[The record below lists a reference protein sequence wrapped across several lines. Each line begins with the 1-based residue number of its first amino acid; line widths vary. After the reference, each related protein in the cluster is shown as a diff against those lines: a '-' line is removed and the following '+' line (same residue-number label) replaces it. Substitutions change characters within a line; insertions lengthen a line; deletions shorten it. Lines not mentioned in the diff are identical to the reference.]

1 MSVFEGLSFECCIGG
16 ITAILGKSG
25 SGKTTFL
32 RMLSELESIDG
43 GVLEIPGNKRIGF
56 VFQEPRLLPWLS
68 AYDNIAVVL
77 GKKPST
83 ADRENVWKW
92 LELVGL
98 KDFARAKPAQLS
110 GGMQQRVAIARAFFY
125 EPDIILMDEPFAA
138 LDYFTRE
145 AMQRELLKIQALTQ
159 KDIVFVTHNIDE
171 SLLLGKK
178 IIIFERGGVKKEY
191 SLEDYPYPRD
201 LLDQKMI
208 TVKQD
213 ILTQLK

>member
-1 MSVFEGLSFECCIGG
+1 
-16 ITAILGKSG
+16 LGKSG

-208 TVKQD
+208 TVKHD

>member
-1 MSVFEGLSFECCIGG
+1 
-16 ITAILGKSG
+16 LGKSG

>member
-1 MSVFEGLSFECCIGG
+1 
-16 ITAILGKSG
+16 
-25 SGKTTFL
+25 
-32 RMLSELESIDG
+32 
-43 GVLEIPGNKRIGF
+43 
-56 VFQEPRLLPWLS
+56 
-68 AYDNIAVVL
+68 
-77 GKKPST
+77 
-83 ADRENVWKW
+83 
-92 LELVGL
+92 
-98 KDFARAKPAQLS
+98 
-110 GGMQQRVAIARAFFY
+110 MQQRVAIARAFFY

-145 AMQRELLKIQALTQ
+145 AMQRELLKIQTLTQ
-159 KDIVFVTHNIDE
+159 KDIIFVTHNIDE

-178 IIIFERGGVKKEY
+178 IIIFEQGGVKKEY